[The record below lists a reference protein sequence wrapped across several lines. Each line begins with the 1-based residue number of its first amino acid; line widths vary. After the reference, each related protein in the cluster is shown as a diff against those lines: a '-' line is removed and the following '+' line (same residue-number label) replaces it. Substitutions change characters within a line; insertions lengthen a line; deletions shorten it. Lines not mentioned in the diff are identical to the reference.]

1 MKLVVDH
8 SKCQGH
14 AMCYASAPNVFVL
27 DDDGYNRM
35 NPVIVDPADLPDVE
49 RAVEMCPEG
58 ALSLVENGE
67 GTS

>member
-35 NPVIVDPADLPDVE
+35 NPVIVDPADLRRNTVE
-49 RAVEMCPEG
+49 YV
-58 ALSLVENGE
+58 V
-67 GTS
+67 TSAIGSPA